1 MAEPLRR
8 WTGSSAKREAS
19 LVVPPVRPACSRRW
33 PAMPPRRPSRGSS
46 ASMTGPTTEHFAAG
60 LGCRASGF
68 ADRFAARF
76 VGAAGALVAVGC
88 DAVGLW
94 AYGALPDSRLG
105 EVVPPQPATASAAAP
120 SIPSAVVVCLRVIVD
135 MGVSLCGG
143 SSWVLEDGYG
153 PRRQTVL
160 DRDSSRRARAE
171 RRHLRGPTAA
181 SPARPSS
188 PPATTTTT
196 PPSTPGRAAAPQEPP
211 SVRRASTISRCA
223 CLTETCSPPQSR
235 ASAATTT
242 HRVAHDHGGSV
253 AVVLRDPDGV
263 ELSYDH
269 PRAEWLDA
277 DGEIIVKA
285 EPFEPDELLPWARR
299 RSRLAAS
306 GCAVN
311 MNPSPVLLIEDGAR
325 AGRL

>member
-1 MAEPLRR
+1 MVDRVGSLK
-8 WTGSSAKREAS
+8 TGTGRGAKRFSIAIHRDV
-19 LVVPPVRPACSRRW
+19 LGLR
-33 PAMPPRRPSRGSS
+33 SS
-46 ASMTGPTTEHFAAG
+46 
-60 LGCRASGF
+60 
-68 ADRFAARF
+68 
-76 VGAAGALVAVGC
+76 
-88 DAVGLW
+88 
-94 AYGALPDSRLG
+94 
-105 EVVPPQPATASAAAP
+105 
-120 SIPSAVVVCLRVIVD
+120 
-135 MGVSLCGG
+135 
-143 SSWVLEDGYG
+143 
-153 PRRQTVL
+153 
-160 DRDSSRRARAE
+160 
-171 RRHLRGPTAA
+171 HLRGPTAA

-196 PPSTPGRAAAPQEPP
+196 PPSTPGRAAAPQELP

-235 ASAATTT
+235 ASAATTS

-311 MNPSPVLLIEDGAR
+311 MNPSPVLLTR
-325 AGRL
+325 GRGSGRSPLVGPVCVALLGCFERDDLG